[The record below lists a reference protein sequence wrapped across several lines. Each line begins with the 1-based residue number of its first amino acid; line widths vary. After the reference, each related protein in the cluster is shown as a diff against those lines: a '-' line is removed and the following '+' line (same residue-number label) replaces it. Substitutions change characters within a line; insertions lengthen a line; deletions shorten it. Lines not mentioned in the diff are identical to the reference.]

1 MTHAWLLYGY
11 GAFEGIQTPVAQ
23 GRSTHSDDQVDSDQ
37 QVVNKDLSIFAGK
50 EAAACAGASA
60 PPAQH
65 SYPTES
71 VWQVIL
77 KKSIPAEIRQLI
89 LYHY

>member
-1 MTHAWLLYGY
+1 MYIVYIYIYKYVYT
-11 GAFEGIQTPVAQ
+11 
-23 GRSTHSDDQVDSDQ
+23 
-37 QVVNKDLSIFAGK
+37 FAGK

-65 SYPTES
+65 SYPTSS

-77 KKSIPAEIRQLI
+77 QKSIPAEIRQFI